1 MPDSASDNDPSATT
15 PLKNPHRPAPPVP
28 ANPGSPRASSKIN
41 SEHTDCNEDMIE
53 VLDSESFYNGTTSKR
68 RKAKH
73 PMSRRTLRQRK
84 IHSLKRQIQIKEK
97 MLEVGDGPKASFIR
111 VMKFG

>member
-28 ANPGSPRASSKIN
+28 ANPGTPRMATSSKIN
-41 SEHTDCNEDMIE
+41 SEHDADSNEDMIE
-53 VLDSESFYNGTTSKR
+53 VLDTESFYNGNSTSKR

-97 MLEVGDGPKASFIR
+97 MLEVGI
-111 VMKFG
+111 